1 MKRERREKIDNAHTQ
16 NTFSLLNSLSIFALE
31 QYFEIQIAF
40 HNSQIIMRPSVRV
53 NKGKIN
59 KKLKENNKSIASQ
72 ENNRMETELE
82 R

>member
-1 MKRERREKIDNAHTQ
+1 
-16 NTFSLLNSLSIFALE
+16 
-31 QYFEIQIAF
+31 
-40 HNSQIIMRPSVRV
+40 MRPSVRV

>member
-1 MKRERREKIDNAHTQ
+1 
-16 NTFSLLNSLSIFALE
+16 
-31 QYFEIQIAF
+31 
-40 HNSQIIMRPSVRV
+40 MRPSVRV

-82 R
+82 RWSVERRVPIEDFINALLFQRTKK

>member
-1 MKRERREKIDNAHTQ
+1 MRIHKTL
-16 NTFSLLNSLSIFALE
+16 FSLLNSLSIFALE

-59 KKLKENNKSIASQ
+59 KILKRIINQSLVKKIIAWKRNLKDEVWRDEFQ
-72 ENNRMETELE
+72 
-82 R
+82 